1 MEDLK
6 RRGNCDSTKKEQLD
20 SLVSPEIFLRMNVSM
35 RSGADKVNIAIK
47 RSAIYTTTLQW
58 RGDKVWCVCVLN
70 RKCSRT
76 LPLVRIRG

>member
-35 RSGADKVNIAIK
+35 PSGADKVNIAIK

-58 RGDKVWCVCVLN
+58 RGDKVLCVLTGN
-70 RKCSRT
+70 VHERCR
-76 LPLVRIRG
+76 